1 MNNPPLE
8 KIKVAAPC
16 KAEWRWMYGDQRV
29 RFCGQCNQNVYNL
42 SAMTREQAEDLILR
56 TEGRLCVRFYM
67 REDGTI
73 LTKNCSVGL
82 QAIKDKF
89 TSTRTH
95 ILAAALALLTYLGIL
110 WVFDKMVKT
119 PPVIMGAMPM
129 PESTIIPP
137 LAEKNEQFI
146 RDKAILKVIPVF
158 HSAITKRAKDEVVV
172 RVFISQYGEVLLA
185 TLIEGDATLKQV
197 AEEAARRWKF
207 EPMLVDGKPARVESR
222 LTFRLRQ

>member
-1 MNNPPLE
+1 
-8 KIKVAAPC
+8 
-16 KAEWRWMYGDQRV
+16 
-29 RFCGQCNQNVYNL
+29 
-42 SAMTREQAEDLILR
+42 
-56 TEGRLCVRFYM
+56 
-67 REDGTI
+67 
-73 LTKNCSVGL
+73 
-82 QAIKDKF
+82 
-89 TSTRTH
+89 
-95 ILAAALALLTYLGIL
+95 
-110 WVFDKMVKT
+110 
-119 PPVIMGAMPM
+119 MGAMPM

-185 TLIEGDATLKQV
+185 TLIEGDSTLKEI
-197 AEEAARRWKF
+197 AEEAASRWKF